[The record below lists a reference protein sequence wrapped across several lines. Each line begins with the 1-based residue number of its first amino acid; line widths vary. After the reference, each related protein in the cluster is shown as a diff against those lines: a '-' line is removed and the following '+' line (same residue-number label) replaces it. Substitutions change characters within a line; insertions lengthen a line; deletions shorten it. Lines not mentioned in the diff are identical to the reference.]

1 MADTQ
6 ERMSVVFA
14 RKVRVMRTGRGWSQ
28 AEMGRRVGLGQS
40 RMAVIED
47 TGSVTIDQ
55 AQAFADALGVP
66 VEVLL
71 YEQPPAAEEVH
82 IRQIQRLLAIV
93 NAADACREELI
104 RLTAEVLAELPGK
117 LPRGAIVTATYVQ
130 RGE

>member
-6 ERMSVVFA
+6 ERMSAVFA
-14 RKVRVMRTGRGWSQ
+14 RKVRAMRTGRGWSQ

-71 YEQPPAAEEVH
+71 YEQPPAAEEVY
-82 IRQIQRLLAIV
+82 IRQLQRLLSMV

-104 RLTAEVLAELPGK
+104 RLTAEVQAELPGK